1 MCGLKVNRMELNLM
15 LPKQLFKKKTS
26 ERNMSHA
33 SFVWMTYLAFYF
45 VSLRRPFV
53 PITVLYA
60 GCVGTA
66 LDACHVRCFVR
77 ECLNLNHSEQDTFG

>member
-1 MCGLKVNRMELNLM
+1 MGLNLM
-15 LPKQLFKKKTS
+15 LPKQLLKKTS
-26 ERNMSHA
+26 ERNTSRA
-33 SFVWMTYLAFYF
+33 SFVWTTYLAFYF

-60 GCVGTA
+60 GSVGTA

-77 ECLNLNHSEQDTFG
+77 ECLNINHLKQDIFGRKWTYLW